1 MKMTIKRYLDNKTED
16 KKNPTDKR
24 VVGLKR
30 MLVGRNILEEVA
42 LSLL

>member
-1 MKMTIKRYLDNKTED
+1 MKMIIKRYLDNKTED

-30 MLVGRNILEEVA
+30 MLVGRNTLEEVA

>member
-1 MKMTIKRYLDNKTED
+1 MKMIIKRDLGNKTED
-16 KKNPTDKR
+16 KKNPTDNR